1 MSVLYDY
8 ARPPEVD
15 EIIIIPLA
23 NPSGAYIRIDEN
35 EKIPVLA
42 KVRSVFSNTVNVINA
57 FGYIYNVPDHS
68 YRII

>member
-1 MSVLYDY
+1 MSMQYDY
-8 ARPPEVD
+8 ARAPEVD
-15 EIIIIPLA
+15 EIIIVPLA